1 VALMSTVRVHFQEEL
16 RALERD
22 VAKLGSFVESMI
34 AEAMRALVEQD
45 TALADEVIRK
55 DDIADDLDLAIEQ
68 AAMRLLALQQP
79 MAKDLRLIGT
89 ALKVIA
95 DLERIG
101 DYAVD
106 IARAAQILSNEPF
119 FKPLEDLPR
128 MAAIAQAMLRDVLRA
143 FVQRD
148 LELVAKVCE
157 DDDLVDQLWYKL
169 LDELMGV
176 MRRSPDLV
184 RQATY
189 LLLVARYLER
199 VADHTTNVA
208 ERVNYVETGVLKQ
221 LVPACH

>member
-1 VALMSTVRVHFQEEL
+1 MSTVRVHFQEEL